1 MISKSCWIHT
11 LASANWLIVNA
22 VTINTASEPSASQTS
37 YQWLLFDADGTLF
50 DFERA
55 ESLALR
61 HAFERMG
68 ISYDSAYLDTYKK
81 INQALWNMVETG
93 ELLPGEV
100 KVRRFELFLETLKFS
115 HSPTVFSENYIQ
127 CLAACSE
134 LIDGAAEVIH
144 VLQRRYRVAILTNGL
159 KDVQRNRLAAS
170 VIRHHVSE
178 LIISEEVGFAKP
190 AKEFFDAAFTRLG
203 HPPKRNVLM
212 IGDSWTSDI
221 RGAAQYG
228 IDVCWYNP
236 GRQTRP
242 SQPEITREI
251 ASLNELVAWLL

>member
-1 MISKSCWIHT
+1 LFQIVLDSYDCIGK
-11 LASANWLIVNA
+11 LAGPVNA
-22 VTINTASEPSASQTS
+22 VTISTASEPCVSRTS

-68 ISYDSAYLDTYKK
+68 ISYDPVYLDTYKK
-81 INQALWNMVETG
+81 INQALWLMVEKG

-100 KVRRFELFLETLKFS
+100 KVRRFELFLKALQFS
-115 HSPTVFSENYIQ
+115 HSPTVFSENYVK
-127 CLAACSE
+127 CLGACSE
-134 LIDGAAEVIH
+134 LIDGAAEVIQ
-144 VLQRRYRVAILTNGL
+144 VLKGKYQLAILTNGL
-159 KDVQRNRLAAS
+159 KDVQRNRLAGS
-170 VIRHHVSE
+170 IIRHHVSE

-190 AKEFFDAAFTRLG
+190 AKEYFDAAFTRLG
-203 HPPKRNVLM
+203 HPPKSSVLM
-212 IGDSWTSDI
+212 IGDGWASDI
-221 RGAAQYG
+221 QGAAQYG

-242 SQPEITREI
+242 SNPEITREI
-251 ASLNELVAWLL
+251 TSLSELIAWLV